1 MHNGIFRNTRHTNPQ
16 ADLRNSTD
24 EVRFFISC
32 RKDSLYISVLVYLA
46 NETKASGIR
55 VSKRISSPVSG

>member
-32 RKDSLYISVLVYLA
+32 RKDSRLPGIAA
-46 NETKASGIR
+46 NRLQGQQEIKMPTKVGR
-55 VSKRISSPVSG
+55 CLTKK

>member
-1 MHNGIFRNTRHTNPQ
+1 MHNGIFQNTRHTNPQ

-32 RKDSLYISVLVYLA
+32 RKDSRLPGC
-46 NETKASGIR
+46 KD
-55 VSKRISSPVSG
+55 SKK